1 MCCSFKNRLE
11 KEADLNMA
19 VYNIVMMQERRKF
32 TIADIIKELEHYE
45 MDSLKQDVG
54 ESVKRLILSW
64 VDSGIIQEYLNSFAL
79 VR

>member
-1 MCCSFKNRLE
+1 MCCRFKSRLE

-19 VYNIVMMQERRKF
+19 VYNIVMMQEHQKF

-45 MDSLKQDVG
+45 MDDYQQDVTA
-54 ESVKRLILSW
+54 SVKNLILNW
-64 VDSGIIQEYLNSFAL
+64 VDSGIIQEYINSFAL